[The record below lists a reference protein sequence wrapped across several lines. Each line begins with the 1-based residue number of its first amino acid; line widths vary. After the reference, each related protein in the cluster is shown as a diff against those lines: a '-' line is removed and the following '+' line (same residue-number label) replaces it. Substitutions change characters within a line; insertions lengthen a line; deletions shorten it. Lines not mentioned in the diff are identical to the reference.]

1 MYRGLYMAVKTF
13 QDPISHWI
21 ILVLSWYI
29 ASLSQRLQKPK
40 TGGKQWQF
48 EELYIMWEKK
58 GGFQISAVSCPGFC
72 TCAVT
77 ILSVKERWVSEQLY
91 MAFLIIH
98 LFYLNHLLNHS
109 PAFLLHVKI
118 WKYMW
123 FPTLGESS
131 LVAEEIFLNFP
142 KSVKLLRIYKILRQ
156 ST

>member
-1 MYRGLYMAVKTF
+1 MAVKTF

-58 GGFQISAVSCPGFC
+58 KVDFKSVQSAVLVFALVQLLFCPLRRGEFQSNF
-72 TCAVT
+72 
-77 ILSVKERWVSEQLY
+77 IWP
-91 MAFLIIH
+91 FL
-98 LFYLNHLLNHS
+98 LFIYFFLNHLLNHS